1 MRGKHVLASRTACA
15 APEWQSSE
23 GLSPFA
29 LMKPDDEEDEFY
41 DEEDPEEPEQTEKK
55 KKGSKSGKGGSWDDI
70 EFL

>member
-1 MRGKHVLASRTACA
+1 MGVMEKFKSFIGV
-15 APEWQSSE
+15 
-23 GLSPFA
+23 
-29 LMKPDDEEDEFY
+29 PDDEFY